1 LRQID
6 HPEEKT
12 MDGDR
17 VPFNDRALSRR
28 TAMFASGS
36 GIGVGIALAAG
47 PVQAQ
52 HQVMTNSEGLVAGPV
67 WISTADGKPMP
78 GYRAMPANGNGLGT
92 ILVVQ
97 EVFGVHAYIADI
109 CRRFAKAGYYAIA
122 PELYFRQ
129 GDPRYYTDIPSLLK
143 EVVSKVPDEQVMK
156 DLDSSVAFAK
166 GEGKADTAK
175 LGITG
180 FCWGGRIVWL
190 YDAYNPAVK
199 AGVAWYGRVVG
210 DGAPMT
216 PKHPLD
222 VVDQL
227 HGPVQGLYGG
237 ADTGI
242 PNDTV
247 EKMREALKKSSNPAA
262 LKSTIK
268 TYPDTPHGFNA
279 DYRPSYRKEQA
290 EDGWKLALA
299 WFKANGVG

>member
-1 LRQID
+1 
-6 HPEEKT
+6 

-17 VPFNDRALSRR
+17 VISLNEGGLSRR
-28 TAMFASGS
+28 GAIKATATGAALGATFALS
-36 GIGVGIALAAG
+36 VQ

-52 HQVMTNSEGLVAGPV
+52 TMIVTP
-67 WISTADGKPMP
+67 ADGLTAGVVKVKTKDGKEMDA
-78 GYRAMPANGNGLGT
+78 YRAMPATGQGFGT

-97 EVFGVHAYIADI
+97 EIFGVHAHIADL
-109 CRRFAKAGYYAIA
+109 CRRFAKLGYYAIA

-129 GDPRYYTDIPSLLK
+129 GDPKSISDVQALLR
-143 EVVSKVPDEQVMK
+143 EIVAKVPDEQVMG
-156 DLDSSVAFAK
+156 DLDATVDFAK

-190 YDAYNPAVK
+190 YAAHSAGLK

-210 DGAPMT
+210 DSTALT
-216 PKHPLD
+216 PKHP
-222 VVDQL
+222 VDIAKDL
-227 HGPVQGLYGG
+227 KAPVLGLYGG

-247 EKMREALKKSSNPAA
+247 DRMRAA
-262 LKSTIK
+262 LKAGSPAAQKSQID
-268 TYPDTPHGFNA
+268 TYPDTPHAFNA

-290 EDGWKLALA
+290 EDAWKKALA
-299 WFKANGVG
+299 WFKANGV

>member
-1 LRQID
+1 
-6 HPEEKT
+6 

-17 VPFNDRALSRR
+17 MISLNEGGLSRR
-28 TAMFASGS
+28 NALKATATGAALGTTFALS
-36 GIGVGIALAAG
+36 VHPL
-47 PVQAQ
+47 QAQ
-52 HQVMTNSEGLVAGPV
+52 TMITTP
-67 WISTADGKPMP
+67 ADGLTAGVVKVKTKDGKEMDA
-78 GYRAMPANGNGLGT
+78 YRAMPASGQAFAT

-97 EVFGVHAYIADI
+97 EIFGVHAHIADL

-129 GDPRYYTDIPSLLK
+129 GDPKAITDMQALLR
-143 EVVSKVPDEQVMK
+143 EIVSKVPDEQVMG
-156 DLDSSVAFAK
+156 DLDATVDFAK

-190 YDAYNPAVK
+190 YAAHSAALK

-210 DGAPMT
+210 DSTPTT
-216 PKHPLD
+216 PKHP
-222 VVDQL
+222 VDIAKDL
-227 HGPVQGLYGG
+227 KAPVLGLYGG

-247 EKMREALKKSSNPAA
+247 DRMRAA
-262 LKSTIK
+262 LKAGSPAAQKSQID
-268 TYPDTPHGFNA
+268 TYPDTPHAFNA

-290 EDGWKLALA
+290 EDAWKKALA
-299 WFKANGVG
+299 WFKANGV